1 MPSGRS
7 LPGPSPSGSS
17 LPASGVSLPG
27 AASGRS
33 LSGPSQTEKTAA
45 AADASGA
52 FRLGVSYRNRGQYA
66 QAVTE
71 FQKALAD
78 QKRAARAAL
87 MLGLCY
93 RDQNQLKE
101 AIEAFKEGVHMPGIS
116 DPDLGELHYQLG
128 RSYEQLGDIG
138 EAIHFYQQALKP
150 NGRFKDADSRIAAL
164 QGKVSRSLK

>member
-1 MPSGRS
+1 LSPGVPASARS
-7 LPGPSPSGSS
+7 LP
-17 LPASGVSLPG
+17 
-27 AASGRS
+27 
-33 LSGPSQTEKTAA
+33 SGPSRTDKTPASNE
-45 AADASGA
+45 ASGA
-52 FRLGVSYRNRGQYA
+52 FRLGVSYRNRGQYG

-128 RSYEQLGDIG
+128 RSYEQLGDTG
-138 EAIHFYQQALKP
+138 EAIHFYQLALKP
-150 NGRFKDADSRIAAL
+150 TGRFKDADSRIATL
-164 QGKVSRSLK
+164 QGKSSRSLK